1 MEPSQDQSFHIQ
13 LGGEGY
19 YTNDKE
25 YQKELTTYQ
34 RLQLNFGHKFF
45 KPKYITSIVIM
56 TIVDFFIIIVD
67 LVMRLYTTASS
78 ETLIKVEK
86 VISYI
91 LIALRSIYLVL
102 LIIKLILSYKKLFR
116 NVLYIFDAIVVTAS
130 FVLVILFNGLNRI
143 AFSLV
148 IVLRLSLTIQMIRN
162 SNKRTKEKQEDELN
176 EYSLRMDEELQK
188 KK

>member
-34 RLQLNFGHKFF
+34 
-45 KPKYITSIVIM
+45 
-56 TIVDFFIIIVD
+56 
-67 LVMRLYTTASS
+67 
-78 ETLIKVEK
+78 LIKNFQKCIV
-86 VISYI
+86 
-91 LIALRSIYLVL
+91 
-102 LIIKLILSYKKLFR
+102 F
-116 NVLYIFDAIVVTAS
+116 FDAIVVTAS

-188 KK
+188 EKIARKHIENQIDDHKKKIQLLTGDYL